1 MKILDITREWM
12 GAPVYP
18 GDPPPQVTTL
28 QSMTAGDAFTVH
40 AFSGCL
46 HNGTH
51 MDAPL
56 HAVPEAADILSLPL
70 EQSIGECCVIPYEG
84 VLLGDAA
91 ERLLPRICRRVL
103 FKGNMTISRSAAFVL
118 ADAGMELV
126 GVEGPSVASAEE
138 AMPVHRHLLLN
149 GMVLLENLDL
159 SKVDPG
165 TYFLFA
171 APMKIAGVEA
181 APVRAIL
188 LERQMYL

>member
-1 MKILDITREWM
+1 MKLLDITREWT
-12 GAPVYP
+12 GAPVFP

-28 QSMTAGDAFTVH
+28 QSMAAGDAFTVH

-51 MDAPL
+51 LDAPL
-56 HAVPEAADILSLPL
+56 HAVPDAPDIASLPL

-91 ERLLPRICRRVL
+91 ERLLPRNASRVL

-118 ADAGMELV
+118 ADAGLQLV
-126 GVEGPSVASAEE
+126 GVEGASVASPEE
-138 AMPVHRHLLLN
+138 DIAVHRHLLMN

-159 SKVDPG
+159 SQAEAG
-165 TYFLFA
+165 MYFLFA
-171 APMKIAGVEA
+171 APLKITGVEA